1 MPNYVE
7 IVRPYELNISQRQ
20 ISRTAGSGRDTVRR
34 IIKFTIDQYLHYDQL
49 IELNQ
54 TELENVF
61 GSHKNTKERNANV
74 VIPDYPAL
82 AKELA
87 KPGVTMQ
94 LSWEEYV
101 DQYKNSDQVY
111 YRLTQFKKCFWDYL
125 CQHSYT
131 DIIYHKVGEGVQV
144 DLAGERFQWIEQDIS
159 EVIKGY
165 LL

>member
-7 IVRPYELNISQRQ
+7 IVRLHELNINQRQ
-20 ISRTAGSGRDTVRR
+20 ISRTVGSGRDTVRR
-34 IIKFTIDQYLHYDQL
+34 IIKIANDQDLHYDQL

-61 GSHKNTKERNANV
+61 GSHKNTKERNTNV

-94 LSWEEYV
+94 LLWEEYV
-101 DQYKNSDQVY
+101 DQYKNSDQMY
-111 YRLTQFKKCFWDYL
+111 YRLTQFKKYFRDYL
-125 CQHSYT
+125 SQHSYT
-131 DIIYHKVGEGVQV
+131 NIIHHKAGERVQV
-144 DLAGERFQWIEQDIS
+144 DWAGERPPM
-159 EVIKGY
+159 G
-165 LL
+165 